1 MFDLDYIYAGTF
13 KRTWKHY
20 WFYGY
25 VIGRRK
31 KRSFAT
37 YFLGCIYIFNLC
49 VVCKPDN
56 CEYSFVNQKRYLQ
69 IDADDI
75 VIGYTQILN
84 VVASTALLALGKAI
98 CSNRHRLCSN
108 FDC

>member
-1 MFDLDYIYAGTF
+1 MFELDYVFAGTF

-25 VIGRRK
+25 VIGRRI

-56 CEYSFVNQKRYLQ
+56 CGYSFVNQKRYLQ
-69 IDADDI
+69 IDADNI
-75 VIGYTQILN
+75 VIGYTQILKRG
-84 VVASTALLALGKAI
+84 LI
-98 CSNRHRLCSN
+98 C
-108 FDC
+108 